1 MLTDAIRY
9 LNLKA
14 ENSYKLNNSCG
25 FVFRN
30 ARRYVK
36 NNVAFV
42 FLICL
47 LLLFSNALIILS
59 EYIDHKNYIAGA
71 AYDGNDLFFVFDDER
86 PVSDER
92 FSMLS
97 LLKHVSY
104 FDVIIDYE
112 SNIFYRYDETTLS
125 LFGAR
130 FTGQARNEILVSNAS
145 EYFGKSAVILG
156 DQTLYVAGNHTFDRC
171 YVNEYYAKDKTA
183 QGFVLEIEPSTSQDQ
198 IENVI
203 DEVRKI
209 FGNLNCSLNSADVFE
224 EAEQSIHAAEA
235 GISLFAGITAW
246 IITLAVLI
254 AALLKTDKI
263 FKLVGATVADR
274 AGVCILITIFVLTVS
289 CLPSAV
295 LFYALLM

>member
-1 MLTDAIRY
+1 MFYVDFSFGEYSELFSQTIELRYIYDKNETAVLTEKVKKVCNKILSRVSGQTDY
-9 LNLKA
+9 EKELSLHDVLV
-14 ENSYKLNNSCG
+14 ENIVYHD
-25 FVFRN
+25 V
-30 ARRYVK
+30 AK
-36 NNVAFV
+36 NNLEKYRFR
-42 FLICL
+42 
-47 LLLFSNALIILS
+47 SNTIL
-59 EYIDHKNYIAGA
+59 G
-71 AYDGNDLFFVFDDER
+71 
-86 PVSDER
+86 
-92 FSMLS
+92 S
-97 LLKHVSY
+97 LLYK
-104 FDVIIDYE
+104 
-112 SNIFYRYDETTLS
+112 T
-125 LFGAR
+125 
-130 FTGQARNEILVSNAS
+130 
-145 EYFGKSAVILG
+145 AVILG

-209 FGNLNCSLNSADVFE
+209 FGNLNCSLNSADIFE

>member
-59 EYIDHKNYIAGA
+59 EYINHKNYIAGA

-183 QGFVLEIEPSTSQDQ
+183 QGFVLEIEPSTSQ
-198 IENVI
+198 
-203 DEVRKI
+203 
-209 FGNLNCSLNSADVFE
+209 
-224 EAEQSIHAAEA
+224 QSIHAAEA

-263 FKLVGATVADR
+263 FRLVGATVADR
-274 AGVCILITIFVLTVS
+274 AGVCVLITIFVLTVS
-289 CLPSAV
+289 CLPSVV

>member
-1 MLTDAIRY
+1 MFYVDFSFGEYSELFSQTIELRYIYDKNETAVLTEKVKKVCNKILSRVSGQTDY
-9 LNLKA
+9 EKELSLHDVLV
-14 ENSYKLNNSCG
+14 ENIVYHD
-25 FVFRN
+25 V
-30 ARRYVK
+30 AK
-36 NNVAFV
+36 NNLEKYRFR
-42 FLICL
+42 
-47 LLLFSNALIILS
+47 SNTIL
-59 EYIDHKNYIAGA
+59 G
-71 AYDGNDLFFVFDDER
+71 
-86 PVSDER
+86 
-92 FSMLS
+92 S
-97 LLKHVSY
+97 LLYK
-104 FDVIIDYE
+104 
-112 SNIFYRYDETTLS
+112 T
-125 LFGAR
+125 
-130 FTGQARNEILVSNAS
+130 
-145 EYFGKSAVILG
+145 AVILG

-198 IENVI
+198 IEYVI

-209 FGNLNCSLNSADVFE
+209 IGNLNCSLNSADIFE

-235 GISLFAGITAW
+235 GISLFAGISAW